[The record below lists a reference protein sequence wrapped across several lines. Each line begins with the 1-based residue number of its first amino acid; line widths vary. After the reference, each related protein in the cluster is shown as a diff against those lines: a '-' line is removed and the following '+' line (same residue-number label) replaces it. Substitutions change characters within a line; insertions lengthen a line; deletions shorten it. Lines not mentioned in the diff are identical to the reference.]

1 MNGLLDQ
8 LDLTPQE
15 RRIVVVIAVI
25 VFVVLNLLLVWPHF
39 KDLARVRKDLDA
51 TRKTIRDWNEKISMD
66 QETNGY
72 KTQLHKLERQQG
84 GGIVNQQVQLQRTVS
99 DQALKTG
106 VTVDEIR
113 PAASTHPDT
122 NKFYDEQSVKIS
134 FECQESQLV
143 NFLFNVGN
151 DPAMIRVHELN
162 LKTAD
167 ANRYRLK
174 GDAILT
180 ANYAKQ
186 TTAPAPKPSSPSG
199 KPPAGKPPS
208 GTPPSGKPPVVA
220 PKTVPGAKT
229 IPVPKPPPNPRTAP
243 GAQSARK
250 NL

>member
-1 MNGLLDQ
+1 MNSFLDQ
-8 LDLTPQE
+8 LNLTPQE
-15 RRIVVVIAVI
+15 RRIVVVIAVV

-39 KDLARVRKDLDA
+39 KDLAQVRKQLND
-51 TRKTIRDWNEKISMD
+51 TRETMQKWNKAILADVEPV
-66 QETNGY
+66 NGY
-72 KTQLHKLERQQG
+72 KTQLKKLERQQG

-99 DQALKTG
+99 DQAIKTG
-106 VTVDEIR
+106 VTVDEIK
-113 PAASTHPDT
+113 PALSAHPDT
-122 NKFYDEQSVKIS
+122 NEFYVEQSVKIS
-134 FECQESQLV
+134 FESQEAQLV

-186 TTAPAPKPSSPSG
+186 STVAAPKKPSS
-199 KPPAGKPPS
+199 PAGKPPAA
-208 GTPPSGKPPVVA
+208 A

-229 IPVPKPPPNPRTAP
+229 IPAAKPPSNPRTAP

>member
-1 MNGLLDQ
+1 MNGFLDQ
-8 LDLTPQE
+8 LNLTPQE
-15 RRIVVVIAVI
+15 RRIVVVIAVV

-39 KDLARVRKDLDA
+39 KDLGQVRKQLDD
-51 TRKTIRDWNEKISMD
+51 TRKKMQAWNKEILAD
-66 QETNGY
+66 VEPVNGY
-72 KTQLHKLERQQG
+72 KTTLKKLERQQG
-84 GGIVNQQVQLQRTVS
+84 GGIINQQVQLQRTVS
-99 DQALKTG
+99 DQAIKTG

-113 PAASTHPDT
+113 PASSAHPDT
-122 NKFYDEQSVKIS
+122 NEFYVEQSVKIS
-134 FECQESQLV
+134 FETQEAQLV

-186 TTAPAPKPSSPSG
+186 PSAAKPPPLAG
-199 KPPAGKPPS
+199 KPPAA
-208 GTPPSGKPPVVA
+208 A

-229 IPVPKPPPNPRTAP
+229 LPNAKPPPNPRTAP
-243 GAQSARK
+243 GPQSARK
-250 NL
+250 TL

>member
-1 MNGLLDQ
+1 MNGFLDQ
-8 LDLTPQE
+8 LNLTPQE
-15 RRIVVVIAVI
+15 RRIVFVIAVV
-25 VFVVLNLLLVWPHF
+25 VFVVLNWLLVWPHF
-39 KDLARVRKDLDA
+39 KDLGQVRRQLDNTRQTMQRWNKEILKDV
-51 TRKTIRDWNEKISMD
+51 EPV
-66 QETNGY
+66 NGY
-72 KTQLHKLERQQG
+72 KTTLKKLERQQG

-99 DQALKTG
+99 DQAIKTG

-113 PAASTHPDT
+113 PAVSAHPDT
-122 NKFYDEQSVKIS
+122 NEFYVEQSVKIS
-134 FECQESQLV
+134 FESQEAQLV

-186 TTAPAPKPSSPSG
+186 TTGTAPKPSSPAG
-199 KPPAGKPPS
+199 KPPAA
-208 GTPPSGKPPVVA
+208 A
-220 PKTVPGAKT
+220 PKTAPGAKT
-229 IPVPKPPPNPRTAP
+229 IPAAKPPPNPRTAP
-243 GAQSARK
+243 GAPSARK

>member
-1 MNGLLDQ
+1 MNSFLDQ
-8 LDLTPQE
+8 LNLTPQE
-15 RRIVVVIAVI
+15 RRIVVVIAVV

-39 KDLARVRKDLDA
+39 KDLGIVRRQLDDTRATMQKWNKEILKDVEPA
-51 TRKTIRDWNEKISMD
+51 
-66 QETNGY
+66 NGY
-72 KTQLHKLERQQG
+72 RTTLKKLERQQG

-99 DQALKTG
+99 DQAIKTG
-106 VTVDEIR
+106 VTVDEIK
-113 PAASTHPDT
+113 PALSAHPDT
-122 NKFYDEQSVKIS
+122 NEFYVEQSVKIS
-134 FECQESQLV
+134 FESQEAQLV

-186 TTAPAPKPSSPSG
+186 TTGTAAKKPSPPAE
-199 KPPAGKPPS
+199 KPPAGKPPAA
-208 GTPPSGKPPVVA
+208 A

-229 IPVPKPPPNPRTAP
+229 IPAAKPPPNPRTAP

>member
-1 MNGLLDQ
+1 MNGFLDQ
-8 LDLTPQE
+8 LNLTPQE
-15 RRIVVVIAVI
+15 RRIVVVIAVV

-39 KDLARVRKDLDA
+39 KDLGQVRKQLDD
-51 TRKTIRDWNEKISMD
+51 TRKKMQAWNKEILAD
-66 QETNGY
+66 VEPVNGY
-72 KTQLHKLERQQG
+72 KTTLKKLERQQG
-84 GGIVNQQVQLQRTVS
+84 GGIINQQVQLQRTVS
-99 DQALKTG
+99 DQAIKTG

-113 PAASTHPDT
+113 PASSAHPDT
-122 NKFYDEQSVKIS
+122 NEFYVEQSVKIS
-134 FECQESQLV
+134 FETQEAQLV

-186 TTAPAPKPSSPSG
+186 TAVTAPKPSSPAG
-199 KPPAGKPPS
+199 KPPAA
-208 GTPPSGKPPVVA
+208 A

-229 IPVPKPPPNPRTAP
+229 IPAAKPPSNPRTAP

>member
-1 MNGLLDQ
+1 MNSFLDQ
-8 LDLTPQE
+8 LNLTPQE
-15 RRIVVVIAVI
+15 RRIVVMIAVV

-39 KDLARVRKDLDA
+39 KDLGQVRRQLDQ
-51 TRKTIRDWNEKISMD
+51 TRKTIQEENKEILKDMD
-66 QETNGY
+66 PGNGY
-72 KTQLHKLERQQG
+72 KTTLKKLERQQG

-99 DQALKTG
+99 DQAIKTG
-106 VTVDEIR
+106 VTVDEIK
-113 PAASTHPDT
+113 PAASAHPDT
-122 NKFYDEQSVKIS
+122 NEFYVEQSVKIS
-134 FECQESQLV
+134 FETQESQLV

-186 TTAPAPKPSSPSG
+186 TTGATPKASSPAGAPPAAKAPPGKAPA
-199 KPPAGKPPS
+199 
-208 GTPPSGKPPVVA
+208 VA
-220 PKTVPGAKT
+220 PKTNPGPKANPGPRGVPNIRTPPGAK
-229 IPVPKPPPNPRTAP
+229 P
-243 GAQSARK
+243 ARK

>member
-1 MNGLLDQ
+1 MNGFLDQ
-8 LDLTPQE
+8 LNLTPQE
-15 RRIVVVIAVI
+15 RRIVVVIAVV

-39 KDLARVRKDLDA
+39 KDLGQVRRQLEETRQTMQKWNKEILKDV
-51 TRKTIRDWNEKISMD
+51 EPG
-66 QETNGY
+66 NGY
-72 KTQLHKLERQQG
+72 RTTLKKLERQQG

-99 DQALKTG
+99 DQAIKTG

-113 PAASTHPDT
+113 PAVSAHPDT
-122 NKFYDEQSVKIS
+122 NEFYVEQSVKIS
-134 FECQESQLV
+134 FESQEPQLV

-186 TTAPAPKPSSPSG
+186 PAKTAPKPPS
-199 KPPAGKPPS
+199 PAGKPPAA
-208 GTPPSGKPPVVA
+208 A
-220 PKTVPGAKT
+220 PKTVPGANT
-229 IPVPKPPPNPRTAP
+229 VPGAKPPPHPRTAP
-243 GAQSARK
+243 GEKSARK